1 MYKALKASSASKGS
15 KASKALV
22 QNIELQITQIVSGMD
37 NSENVL
43 HDGNDIGGEAK
54 KQKKISAKL
63 SKLNFGGGGAAA
75 EKAEEKLA
83 EVGTDEERRLT
94 ESMELEI
101 HCPM

>member
-1 MYKALKASSASKGS
+1 MSKVFKASSASKGS

-22 QNIELQITQIVSGMD
+22 QNIELQITQIVSGLD

-63 SKLNFGGGGAAA
+63 SKLNFGGGGGGGGGGGAAA

-83 EVGTDEERRLT
+83 EVCADE
-94 ESMELEI
+94 
-101 HCPM
+101 